1 MDEFSKNYGN
11 LIFLGDLNKCIND
24 NALTS
29 FCSLNNLTNLI
40 DKATCY
46 KNPDKPTCVN
56 LILMNRPNYFQQ
68 NNVFESGLSDF
79 HMMVEIELKMGF
91 QKLKPHLVNCY
102 DYKHFDN
109 ENF

>member
-24 NALTS
+24 NELTS
-29 FCSLNNLTNLI
+29 FCSLNNLTSLI

-46 KNPDKPTCVN
+46 KNPDKPTCIN
-56 LILMNRPNYFQQ
+56 LILMNRSNYFQQ

-79 HMMVEIELKMGF
+79 HMMVATELKMGF

-102 DYKHFDN
+102 DYNHFDS